1 MTGPRQPRYTRRRLL
16 EGATIAGGL
25 AVAGCTSNGGDD
37 GADADDG
44 IGNDLENDLLAF
56 PEIEDPPEAVYRPT
70 HREQMVMLEP
80 VVAGEYVVAP
90 MYTYPHPFWIFTG
103 DLEHHEPTPEEDVH
117 LMVTVWDRETGVV
130 VPIDASV
137 TLELFSDDDLVST
150 TTGWL
155 MISQQMGFH
164 FGDNVP
170 LDGDGTYRVEGRI
183 APLDVRRIGAFEGRF
198 EEAVDFAFEFDFDRD
213 DLHTLVEGIEYFP
226 EEEWGEPGALEPM
239 GHGDHVHG
247 DHDDHHDHH
256 HDHHDHHHDHHD
268 HHHDH
273 HDHHHDDDHRHHDEH
288 NHNDHHDDDHRHH
301 DEHDVSY
308 SALPPAQALPGTLQG
323 TPESGDAVLATT
335 LIAPGSRFVDGD
347 EWYLAISPRTP
358 YNRCVLPLMA
368 LEATLEGADGTETVD
383 LVETLD
389 HELEYH
395 YGAPLSSASD
405 GDELTIAVRTPPQVS
420 RHQGYETAFVEMP
433 DVTLELSP

>member
-1 MTGPRQPRYTRRRLL
+1 MTGPRQPRYTRRRVL

-37 GADADDG
+37 GTDADGDAVDADDG
-44 IGNDLENDLLAF
+44 DDGNDRLAF
-56 PEIEDPPEAVYRPT
+56 PEIEDPPAAVYRPT
-70 HREQMVMLEP
+70 HRERMVLLEP
-80 VVAGEYVVAP
+80 VVADEYVVAP

-103 DLEHHEPTPEEDVH
+103 ELERHEPTPEEDVH

-137 TLELFSDDDLVST
+137 TLELFRDDGLVST

-183 APLDVRRIGAFEGRF
+183 APLDVRRTGAFDGRF
-198 EEAVDFAFEFDFDRD
+198 EASTEFAFEFDFDRD
-213 DLHTLVEGIEYFP
+213 DLHALVREIEYFP
-226 EEEWGEPGALEPM
+226 EEEWGEPGALESM

-247 DHDDHHDHH
+247 DHG
-256 HDHHDHHHDHHD
+256 
-268 HHHDH
+268 
-273 HDHHHDDDHRHHDEH
+273 HHHDDGH
-288 NHNDHHDDDHRHH
+288 NHDHDDGHNHDHDDGHNHDHDDDYHH
-301 DEHDVSY
+301 DGDHDAVPY
-308 SALPPAQALPGTLQG
+308 SALPPAERLPGTLQG

-335 LIAPGSRFVDGD
+335 LLEPGSRFVDGD
-347 EWYLAISPRTP
+347 EWYLAVSPRTP
-358 YNRCVLPLMA
+358 YNRCVLPLMG
-368 LEATLEGADGTETVD
+368 LEATLEGATGTETVD

-395 YGAPLSSASD
+395 YGAPLSSVSE

-433 DVTLELSP
+433 EVTLELSP